1 MLKNPTIP
9 IFRILLISLFLF
21 SLNVHAQDE
30 NNEGSEDSLVT
41 DLVFTSL
48 EPVYDI
54 GEIAIVDLEMQV
66 NVASRFHRVDL
77 WVVIEMSSGDLL
89 FMTPFPFQK
98 FSAEPQP
105 FMLSLERTDII
116 YRVLEFEVIPGFS
129 GDYTF
134 YALYVKEG
142 TNPMTDSFL
151 VIRSNIATATTTL
164 RDRVVP

>member
-98 FSAEPQP
+98 
-105 FMLSLERTDII
+105 
-116 YRVLEFEVIPGFS
+116 
-129 GDYTF
+129 
-134 YALYVKEG
+134 
-142 TNPMTDSFL
+142 
-151 VIRSNIATATTTL
+151 
-164 RDRVVP
+164 